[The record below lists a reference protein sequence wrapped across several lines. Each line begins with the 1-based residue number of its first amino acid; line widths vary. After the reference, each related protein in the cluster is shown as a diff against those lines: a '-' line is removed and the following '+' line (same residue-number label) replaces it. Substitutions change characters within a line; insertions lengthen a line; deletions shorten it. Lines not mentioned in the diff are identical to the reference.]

1 MGQIEFS
8 NEEYRLLLDMV
19 YIADW
24 VMNAHE
30 VEQQEETKPYGKLEQ
45 KLLSLAKDF
54 GSGEYIAWDE
64 QLQEYFPTRG
74 YEEERPVMG
83 FIDKFEDDSFWEEL
97 VARLADRDANRK
109 YGQKKLTRMSFE
121 ERRRK
126 IGEIEEKYWVEFER
140 NGLDRLQIAPMGG
153 NEPTISEL
161 KEPEG

>member
-54 GSGEYIAWDE
+54 GFGEYIDWDE
-64 QLQEYFPTRG
+64 ELQKYFPTRG
-74 YEEERPVMG
+74 FEEERPAMG

-109 YGQKKLTRMSFE
+109 YGQKKLTKMSFE
-121 ERRRK
+121 ERSKK
-126 IGEIEEKYWVEFER
+126 IGEIEEKYSVEFER

-153 NEPTISEL
+153 NESAVSEL

>member
-54 GSGEYIAWDE
+54 GFGEYIDWDE
-64 QLQEYFPTRG
+64 ELQKYFPTRG
-74 YEEERPVMG
+74 FEEERPAMG

-97 VARLADRDANRK
+97 VARLAERDAERK
-109 YGQKKLTRMSFE
+109 YGQKKLARMGLE
-121 ERRRK
+121 ERIKK
-126 IGEIEEKYWVEFER
+126 IDEFEEKYWAEFEE
-140 NGLDRLQIAPMGG
+140 NGLDRLQIAPMGR
-153 NEPTISEL
+153 NEPAISEL
-161 KEPEG
+161 KEPES